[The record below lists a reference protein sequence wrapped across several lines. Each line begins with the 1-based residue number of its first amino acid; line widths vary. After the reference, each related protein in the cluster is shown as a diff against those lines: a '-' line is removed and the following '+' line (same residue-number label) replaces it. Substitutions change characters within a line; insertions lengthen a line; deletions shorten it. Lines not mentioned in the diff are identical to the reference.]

1 MQRSRVLSAVLIA
14 AAGIAA
20 AGCDGGS
27 QEAILPLPEG
37 PVPLPDPA
45 SRQRFLPAGGEKP
58 EKPQS
63 P

>member
-1 MQRSRVLSAVLIA
+1 MQRLRIFSAALVA
-14 AAGIAA
+14 SVCIAA

-27 QEAILPLPEG
+27 QEAILPEG